1 MLHGPDSLET
11 AIPLQVELN
20 TIASSFGCLS
30 SKLTQ
35 LHQHLQH
42 LTQTNYELPDNGAAH
57 GIAKGLAM
65 ALEEYHRQTRS
76 SSTTT
81 TTTTTTPAVVVMVVQ
96 PGETNS
102 CDQRELEFLL
112 LEHHGVRL
120 IRRTLLDLAT
130 TTIEGNDAGGHALL
144 LKGNNNNN
152 DTKTETDDDEVVEV
166 GVVYYRAGY
175 TPNDYPTELEWMG
188 RSKVEHSAA
197 IKCPDVFYHIVG
209 AKKVQQALAEPG
221 ALRLFCESD
230 SEEEDEG
237 LLSSCFAGL
246 YALGEGEDPS
256 TVPMALANPHS
267 YVLKPQREGGGNNL
281 YDDALV
287 EALTTMTHTE
297 RGAYI
302 LMDKILPP
310 SSPGSLVRGGTIVYN
325 ADCVC
330 ELGVFG
336 VTLREYGTDRILMN
350 EAVGHILR
358 AKSVLTDEGGV
369 AAGYAFLSSPKLV

>member
-1 MLHGPDSLET
+1 MLHGQDSLET

-30 SKLTQ
+30 SKVTQ
-35 LHQHLQH
+35 MHQHLQQ
-42 LTQTNYELPDNGAAH
+42 LTQTDFELPENGAAH

-65 ALEEYHRQTRS
+65 ALEEYNRQRS
-76 SSTTT
+76 TTTNTTSTTT
-81 TTTTTTPAVVVMVVQ
+81 TTTSTPAVVVMVVQ

-102 CDQRELEFLL
+102 CDQRDLEFLL
-112 LEHHGVRL
+112 QEQHEVRL
-120 IRRTLLDLAT
+120 IRRTLVDLAAAR
-130 TTIEGNDAGGHALL
+130 EGDGHALIL
-144 LKGNNNNN
+144 TGDNGN
-152 DTKTETDDDEVVEV
+152 DVAA

-175 TPNDYPTELEWMG
+175 TPNDYPTDVEWTG

-197 IKCPDVFYHIVG
+197 IKCPDVFYHIAG

-230 SEEEDEG
+230 SEEA

-246 YALGEGEDPS
+246 YALGDGDDTK
-256 TVPMALANPHS
+256 TVEMALANPHS

-281 YDDALV
+281 YDDELV
-287 EALTTMTHTE
+287 AELTKMTYAE

-302 LMDKILPP
+302 LMEKILPP
-310 SSPGSLVRGGTIVYN
+310 SAPGSLVRGGEIVN
-325 ADCVC
+325 DGDCVC

-336 VTLREYGTDRILMN
+336 VTLREYDSDRILMN
-350 EAVGHILR
+350 EVVGHILR
-358 AKSVLTDEGGV
+358 AKSVTTDEGGV